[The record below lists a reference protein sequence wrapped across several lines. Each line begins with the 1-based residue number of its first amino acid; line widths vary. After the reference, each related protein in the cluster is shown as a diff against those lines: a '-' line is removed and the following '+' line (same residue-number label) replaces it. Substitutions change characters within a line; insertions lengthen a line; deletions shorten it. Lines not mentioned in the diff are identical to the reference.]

1 MENLRLYEVDSNYV
15 NFLAPHIE
23 HIFQNRKP
31 EQRFKRKYIGVV
43 LKVNGFNYFAPLSSY
58 KPKHE
63 RMKES
68 LDFLKIKDYAVINL
82 NNMFS
87 VPDGVYYYVEINK
100 ETDPQYR
107 ALLLA
112 EYRFMKSRQ
121 DKIRKNAELV
131 YNHKVKNGMS
141 TPLAKRCNDFLL
153 LENLCASY
161 L

>member
-1 MENLRLYEVDSNYV
+1 M
-15 NFLAPHIE
+15 
-23 HIFQNRKP
+23 
-31 EQRFKRKYIGVV
+31 V

-63 RMKES
+63 KMKES
-68 LDFLKIKDYAVINL
+68 LDFLKIKDYVVINL
-82 NNMFS
+82 NNMFR

-131 YNHKVKNGMS
+131 YNHKVK
-141 TPLAKRCNDFLL
+141 TA
-153 LENLCASY
+153 
-161 L
+161 